1 MNKTIIEVTQRIV
14 DRSKNIRS
22 QYLTQMKALADDK
35 VSRSALSC
43 GNIAHAMAS
52 CSDAEKQD
60 LTGEQKVNIGVFTA
74 YNASKLC

>member
-1 MNKTIIEVTQRIV
+1 MI
-14 DRSKNIRS
+14 
-22 QYLTQMKALADDK
+22 ALADDK

-60 LTGEQKVNIGVFTA
+60 LTGEQKVNMELLLLTMTCFLHI
-74 YNASKLC
+74 KLMRIIQNQFVIVL